1 MWHQYANNIAFMESN
16 PATTR
21 SNTPRYPPIT
31 ELLDVN
37 GSRRIYRRPV
47 ILPYHVITL
56 RICGKYFNKFMY

>member
-1 MWHQYANNIAFMESN
+1 MWYQNGNNVAYTVSN

-31 ELLDVN
+31 ELVN
-37 GSRRIYRRPV
+37 RRPV